1 MPVELSFGTQTI
13 RLETSSVNIKLFDFT
28 FTYTSLL
35 QINNGALK
43 QVQQSSWNPV
53 TIYLIA
59 LNKNIN
65 IKLNDK
71 IVSLGI
77 IYDFLLLLISYLGD
91 GFS

>member
-1 MPVELSFGTQTI
+1 M
-13 RLETSSVNIKLFDFT
+13 
-28 FTYTSLL
+28 LL
-35 QINNGALK
+35 IGALK